1 VASTGSARLACI
13 VKSGPADSAGLK
25 VGDVVTS
32 LDGKTVTNYDSLTT
46 AVGATKPGEKVS
58 VTVQSKGSTHTVS
71 VTMGSR
77 PASTNN
83 NCSNR

>member
-1 VASTGSARLACI
+1 M
-13 VKSGPADSAGLK
+13 
-25 VGDVVTS
+25 VTS
-32 LDGKTVTNYDSLTT
+32 LDGKAVTNYESLTT

-58 VTVQSKGSTHTVS
+58 VTVRGKDSTRTVS